1 MTHISFKGND
11 ELVSAI
17 YMYMWGN
24 ISANIFNHPT
34 SNTKILYYYH
44 SAKTTY
50 HVASNRITILYIT
63 EILRLTKT
71 QDT

>member
-11 ELVSAI
+11 ELISAI

-24 ISANIFNHPT
+24 ITANIFNHPAN
-34 SNTKILYYYH
+34 NTKILYYYH
-44 SAKTTY
+44 SAKITY
-50 HVASNRITILYIT
+50 HVASSRITILYIT
-63 EILRLTKT
+63 EILHLPKT

>member
-11 ELVSAI
+11 ELILAI

-24 ISANIFNHPT
+24 ILANIINHPAN
-34 SNTKILYYYH
+34 NTKILYYYH

-50 HVASNRITILYIT
+50 HVASSQITILYIT
-63 EILRLTKT
+63 KI
-71 QDT
+71 